1 MPSDPI
7 ELERAHDHLQQL
19 VTLQRAAATRA
30 ARPPIL
36 EEDAWR
42 GPAYLAYRLRA
53 EALAAGLSRAVGELG
68 DAVALAREE
77 LARALT

>member
-1 MPSDPI
+1 MPSDP
-7 ELERAHDHLQQL
+7 LEFDRAYDRLQQL
-19 VTLQRAAATRA
+19 VALHRAAAARA
-30 ARPPIL
+30 ARPPVL

-53 EALAAGLSRAVGELG
+53 EAVATGLSRAVGELE